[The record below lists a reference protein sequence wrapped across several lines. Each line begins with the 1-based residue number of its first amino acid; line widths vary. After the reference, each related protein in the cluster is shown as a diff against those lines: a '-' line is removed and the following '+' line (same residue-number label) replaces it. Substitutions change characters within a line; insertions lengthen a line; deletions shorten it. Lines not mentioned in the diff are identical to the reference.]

1 MSEKTTFI
9 PLHNRDCTGC
19 GHLVSHAKSFHDN
32 CHYSNGNDNCPAKV
46 FKIGVGVNV
55 EKASQAIADSFF
67 NADTAALQ
75 RHFAKLGKYDPV
87 QIEEVT
93 RAAFQKLALHH
104 GIDVTFEEEAEDDAA
119 AEDEDADDFD
129 TDEDAAPVDGDEDAA
144 EDDDDGETEVVDED
158 GPAEDA
164 DADSE
169 DDDEDAGEQAD
180 GVESTVLDDVEAE
193 AEAADEDGDDE
204 DGEEDAAPADGGDD
218 DDDWNAE

>member
-129 TDEDAAPVDGDEDAA
+129 TDEDAAPVDAA

-193 AEAADEDGDDE
+193 AEAADEDGE